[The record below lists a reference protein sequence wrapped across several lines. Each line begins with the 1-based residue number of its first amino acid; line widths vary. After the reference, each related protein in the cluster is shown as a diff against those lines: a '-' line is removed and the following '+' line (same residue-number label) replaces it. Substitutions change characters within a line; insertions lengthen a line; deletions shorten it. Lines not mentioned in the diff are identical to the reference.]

1 MKEMN
6 KEMDKERA
14 RVKIIDARL
23 AKKDAG
29 DEDAEFEDYDAL
41 QGEKSELEQRINAKT
56 KKIAQIMEKRSWNI
70 DNICQVKEE
79 KSFVNSATISSLK
92 AEDFEPT
99 GATEAVFAKNAAS
112 ESEGEEAAALPA
124 PPTSTE
130 TPASTPAPPAAP
142 STTKTATS
150 SSTLVASS
158 PAGPSAVNPKKSQKQ
173 AALSYNDYVLTHEA
187 MLEHYSEIQGIEE
200 TKEYLF
206 KHSDILL
213 HEHSQSYLLLS
224 CLEDEMNGKHKRMK
238 HVSGPLSAFALL
250 TSRCRFVAR
259 ARS

>member
-1 MKEMN
+1 MKHRSRLERDAREDVEIKEMN
-6 KEMDKERA
+6 KEMDQERA

-23 AKKDAG
+23 AKKDTG

-41 QGEKSELEQRINAKT
+41 HGEKSELEQRINAKT
-56 KKIAQIMEKRSWNI
+56 KRIAQIMEKRSWNI

-99 GATEAVFAKNAAS
+99 GATEAVFAKNAAI
-112 ESEGEEAAALPA
+112 EAEEVAALPV
-124 PPTSTE
+124 PPTE
-130 TPASTPAPPAAP
+130 TAAAVVTPKPPTVP
-142 STTKTATS
+142 TTTPTTAVTS
-150 SSTLVASS
+150 AT
-158 PAGPSAVNPKKSQKQ
+158 GPSAINPKKSQKQ
-173 AALSYNDYVLTHEA
+173 AALSYNDYVLTHEQ

-206 KHSDILL
+206 RHSDILL

-238 HVSGPLSAFALL
+238 HVSDSILL
-250 TSRCRFVAR
+250 TRLTWLL
-259 ARS
+259 